1 MTLDL
6 EVEEYVA
13 DISESAGVR
22 VLIHNQMVMPFVED
36 QGFSLPPGTDV
47 SVGMKK
53 VILCRQFYTTYS

>member
-22 VLIHNQMVMPFVED
+22 ILIHNQMTMPFVED
-36 QGFSLPPGTDV
+36 QGFSLSPGTDV

-53 VILCRQFYTTYS
+53 VILC